1 MVLTLLAPA
10 QDHLHEAKYR
20 MRIIE
25 ASTTLGPELTAHQR
39 GLFAR
44 DGALHFKRFLGPQAV
59 ADIIK
64 AIGEVE
70 QQWVNE
76 EVRTVRGTP
85 VKYGKDMDGRPMVQ
99 RFAFAS
105 HYHAVLAEVLQD
117 PRLKAILQLVGDDA
131 RLGTEEKDGLV
142 INHYLNA
149 SGSGFTEMG
158 WHTDSIRDLFL
169 GKRVGPMLNV
179 GFHLDD
185 QDPAN
190 GGLRF
195 LPGTHR
201 QGLGGMLFHKRYF
214 MDKRADPREAA
225 FAIEAGD
232 LTVHDGRMWHR
243 VQRSALV
250 GEASRRR
257 VMYIPVIN
265 GSYAPKTA
273 ESRTPFYHRFQHL
286 VK

>member
-1 MVLTLLAPA
+1 M
-10 QDHLHEAKYR
+10 Q
-20 MRIIE
+20 IIE
-25 ASTTLGPELTAHQR
+25 ASTTLEPELTPHQR
-39 GLFAR
+39 ALFTR
-44 DGALHFKRFLGPQAV
+44 DGALHFKQFLQPSTV
-59 ADIIK
+59 ADVL
-64 AIGEVE
+64 AAMREVE
-70 QQWVNE
+70 QRWLRDGTRV
-76 EVRTVRGTP
+76 VRGTP
-85 VKYGKDMDGRPMVQ
+85 LKFGNELNGQPMVQ
-99 RFAFAS
+99 RYAFAS
-105 HYHAVLAEVLQD
+105 HFHPVLAELLQD
-117 PRLKAILQLVGDDA
+117 PRLNALMQLVGEGA
-131 RLGTEEKDGLV
+131 RLGTDEKDGLV

-149 SGSGFTEMG
+149 EGSGFTEMG
-158 WHTDSIRDLFL
+158 WHTDSIRDVFL

-201 QGLGGMLFHKRYF
+201 QGIGGMVFRKRYF
-214 MDKRADPREAA
+214 LDKKADPREAA
-225 FAIEAGD
+225 FAIQAGD

-257 VMYIPVIN
+257 VMYIPVIS
-265 GSYAPKTA
+265 GTYTPKTA
-273 ESRTPFYHRFQHL
+273 SSPTPFYHRFQHM

>member
-1 MVLTLLAPA
+1 ML
-10 QDHLHEAKYR
+10 
-20 MRIIE
+20 IID
-25 ASTTLGPELTAHQR
+25 ASTALEPELTSHQR
-39 GLFAR
+39 ALFAR
-44 DGALHFKRFLGPQAV
+44 DGALHFKQFLQPRTV
-59 ADIIK
+59 TDIIL
-64 AIGEVE
+64 AMHEVE
-70 QQWVNE
+70 QRWLRDGVT
-76 EVRTVRGTP
+76 TVRGTP
-85 VKYGKDMDGRPMVQ
+85 LKFGHDLDGSPMVQ

-105 HYHAVLAEVLQD
+105 LYHPMLEELLRD
-117 PRLKAILQLVGDDA
+117 PRLNALLQLVGDGA
-131 RLGTEEKDGLV
+131 RMGTEEKDGLV
-142 INHYLNA
+142 INHYLNTE
-149 SGSGFTEMG
+149 SSGFTEMG
-158 WHTDSIRDLFL
+158 WHTDSIRDVFL

-201 QGLGGMLFHKRYF
+201 QGFGGMLFRKRYF
-214 MDKRADPREAA
+214 MDKHADPREAA
-225 FAIEAGD
+225 FAIQAGD

-265 GSYAPKTA
+265 GTYSPKTA
-273 ESRTPFYHRFQHL
+273 HSSTPFYHRFQYL

>member
-1 MVLTLLAPA
+1 M
-10 QDHLHEAKYR
+10 EARWLRDDVR
-20 MRIIE
+20 M
-25 ASTTLGPELTAHQR
+25 
-39 GLFAR
+39 
-44 DGALHFKRFLGPQAV
+44 
-59 ADIIK
+59 
-64 AIGEVE
+64 
-70 QQWVNE
+70 
-76 EVRTVRGTP
+76 VRGTP
-85 VKYGKDMDGRPMVQ
+85 VKFGKGMDGKPMVQ
-99 RFAFAS
+99 RFAFTS
-105 HYHAVLAEVLQD
+105 HYHPVLEELLRD
-117 PRLKAILQLVGDDA
+117 PRLNAILQLVGNGA
-131 RLGTEEKDGLV
+131 RLGIDEKDGLV
-142 INHYLNA
+142 VNHYLNA
-149 SGSGFTEMG
+149 EGSGFTEMG

-190 GGLRF
+190 GGLRL

-201 QGLGGMLFHKRYF
+201 QGMGGMIFRKRYF
-214 MDKRADPREAA
+214 VDKRADFREAA
-225 FAIEAGD
+225 FSIKAGD

-265 GSYAPKTA
+265 GTFSPKTA
-273 ESRTPFYHRFQHL
+273 QSKTPFYHRFQGF